1 MHTYSLVSL
10 RNAIQF
16 EVFVTW
22 VCILVV
28 VLSQQLNSEV
38 FMVELGMMLP
48 LAFVIMTELAVAVL
62 LSLVS
67 LSNAI
72 QLEVFV

>member
-1 MHTYSLVSL
+1 
-10 RNAIQF
+10 
-16 EVFVTW
+16 
-22 VCILVV
+22 